1 MNGNAINSI
10 AATFAL
16 LAASLWVAF
25 DIFTSG
31 GNAVARSYMYVMG
44 ASGIYG
50 LLSPHR
56 AFYILLFLTA
66 YLDYFKRLMI
76 FDSALSRMDLYFVL
90 GIAPCTLVG
99 IAVSVLYQHFMGRS
113 EPRPGLLRLMFFTF
127 TGAAALLLVSMT
139 GANKGF
145 RSLGDS
151 VNAAVYLLL
160 LYTVPALFR
169 TPGDLKKLL
178 KICVVLYVP
187 AIIYMLVHFFR
198 DGIFDWEMDYVKSGL
213 TGEIRQLME
222 RKFRPFGTMNSAA
235 NASTVFGLILA
246 LIVSGI
252 WKYRSLPPYD
262 RQTNPITR
270 FLLIVPIGLAMY
282 ATFSRMGWI
291 SCVVSIVA
299 VWFFKRRALTLLG
312 YSLALTAAVA
322 TVLASPY
329 LLRYKILNRISEDLI
344 DNQGSD
350 EWTQTANISTLN
362 DRLEGFNA
370 LVTNPK
376 VWTPLGLRFSP
387 YNEQSVISQV
397 RSHDL
402 FTDTLLRYGYLPIL
416 LGLVFGGIL
425 LARLHRFIFDHPPG
439 LSREMAATCLAAA
452 LTITAGGLVNG
463 AQLSTYPVNFFIWLM
478 FSVVASLMMH
488 ASEQK
493 ALAPLPEKD
502 SPPAPS
508 WRDVQKIAGR
518 RPQPPLPAPASV

>member
-31 GNAVARSYMYVMG
+31 GNAVARSYMYLMG
-44 ASGIYG
+44 AGGIYG
-50 LLSPHR
+50 LLNPRR
-56 AFYILLFLTA
+56 AFYVLLFLTA

-113 EPRPGLLRLMFFTF
+113 ESRPGLLRLMFFTF
-127 TGAAALLLVSMT
+127 AGATTLLLISMT

-160 LYTVPALFR
+160 LFTVPALFR
-169 TPGDLKKLL
+169 TPGELKKLL

-198 DGIFDWEMDYVKSGL
+198 DSIFDWEMDYVKSGL

-262 RQTNPITR
+262 RQSNPIVR
-270 FLLIVPIGLAMY
+270 FLLVVPIGLAMY
-282 ATFSRMGWI
+282 ATFSRMGWV

-312 YSLALTAAVA
+312 YSLAATAAVA

-329 LLRYKILNRISEDLI
+329 LLRYKVLNKISEDLI

-425 LARLHRFIFDHPPG
+425 LARLHRFIFDQPPG
-439 LSREMAATCLAAA
+439 LSRDMAATCLAAA

-488 ASEQK
+488 AKEQE

-502 SPPAPS
+502 SPPEPS
-508 WRDVQKIAGR
+508 WRDIQKIAGR
-518 RPQPPLPAPASV
+518 RPQQSLPAPARV

>member
-16 LAASLWVAF
+16 LAASLWVEF
-25 DIFTSG
+25 DFFTSG

-312 YSLALTAAVA
+312 YALALTAAVA

-425 LARLHRFIFDHPPG
+425 LARLHRFIFDQPPG

-518 RPQPPLPAPASV
+518 RPQPPLPAPPTV